1 MNSND
6 DIKKKTAAGTVSL
19 QEHLEMLDLGAAESV
34 LGMRLLEQL
43 IAAKNREAT
52 LVESVRVLTVERDR
66 LRARVAVLE
75 KCQPTT

>member
-1 MNSND
+1 
-6 DIKKKTAAGTVSL
+6 
-19 QEHLEMLDLGAAESV
+19 MLDLGAAESV